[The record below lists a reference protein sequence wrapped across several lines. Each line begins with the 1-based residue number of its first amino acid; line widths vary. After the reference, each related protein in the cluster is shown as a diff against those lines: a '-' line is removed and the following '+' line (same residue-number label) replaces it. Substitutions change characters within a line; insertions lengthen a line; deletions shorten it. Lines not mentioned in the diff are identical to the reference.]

1 MNHKKPQD
9 RWDALTIVLQFDS
22 QYERVFTPF
31 ERMYL
36 HKERATLL
44 QDKNFEQ
51 PQELEDKIQQTLQ
64 RIERIEWE
72 CVK

>member
-1 MNHKKPQD
+1 MTIQD

-22 QYERVFTPF
+22 QYERVFAPF

>member
-1 MNHKKPQD
+1 MTIQD

-22 QYERVFTPF
+22 QYERVFAPF

-64 RIERIEWE
+64 RIERLEWE
-72 CVK
+72 SVK